1 MRLKAPQSSGI
12 GAQSSGSVGNPNPR
26 ERGEKEGAVG
36 ERVRARRAQ
45 HSERV
50 RIKEKL
56 RTLAS
61 RRKTDRGGVS
71 GFGIWVFHG
80 EGRGGF

>member
-71 GFGIWVFHG
+71 GFGIWVFQG